1 MKWVID
7 RIEDDIVIL
16 ESISTKEKKEVS
28 INLLP
33 SSIHEGSVLVF
44 YNEQYIN
51 DEDYEIKRRTEILER
66 FKRLRNNRD

>member
-7 RIEDDIVIL
+7 QIEEDLVIL

-33 SSIHEGSVLVF
+33 ASIHEGSVLIF
-44 YNEQYIN
+44 YQQQYFL
-51 DEDYEIKRRTEILER
+51 DEDTELKRRTEILER